1 MFDDIGGELAI
12 TCRVQ
17 GQTDEWLALPIPRQ
31 AEGGAQLSLTA
42 QHEDQA
48 GGGTSCYFTDHYGQV
63 WKEGIPSSL

>member
-17 GQTDEWLALPIPRQ
+17 GQRDERLALPIPRQ

-42 QHEDQA
+42 QHEDHSW
-48 GGGTSCYFTDHYGQV
+48 GRDFLLFY
-63 WKEGIPSSL
+63 